1 TTNISR
7 RIRSISFFCLTI
19 FQVIFY
25 PLRELKIISFVN
37 RIDFLLSWEFHIRVR
52 KIESPDWWVECKSV
66 YSKTC
71 GVNQHRRG
79 SVNDISGCYLS
90 SSGLQEI
97 FDSYRSSHRS
107 YSSVNRKNSSYRN
120 VYVNV

>member
-1 TTNISR
+1 TNISR
-7 RIRSISFFCLTI
+7 RIRSVSFFCLTV

-25 PLRELKIISFVN
+25 PLRELKVISFIN
-37 RIDFLLSWEFHIRVR
+37 RIYFFLLRKFHIRVR
-52 KIESPDWWVECKSV
+52 KVESPDWWVECKSV
-66 YSKTC
+66 YSKTS

-79 SVNDISGCYLS
+79 SVNDISCCYLS
-90 SSGLQEI
+90 GSGLQEI

-107 YSSVNRKNSSYRN
+107 YSSINRKNSPYRN